1 MTRWPF
7 LKILAGILVAALLF
21 VCLPQIAAADDND
34 PPARVARLRSVE
46 GSVSVQPAGADDWG
60 AADVNRPITTGDKLW
75 SDQDSRAEVVLGSA
89 GIRLGSQT
97 AFTIL
102 NLDDQIAQIS
112 INEGTV
118 NVHLR
123 SLGDNESFEIDT
135 PNLAFSLLRP
145 GDYRVGVNENGDTT
159 IVTVR
164 GGQGEV
170 TGGGQA
176 FTIYANQTATFVGTD
191 QLTPD
196 IGTAIATDDFDGWC
210 NTLDVREDRA
220 PRYVSQ
226 DVVGYEDLD
235 DNGRWQ
241 NVPDYGQVWVPN
253 GVVAGWAP
261 YRYGHWAWIGPWG
274 WTWVD
279 DASWGYA
286 PFHYGRWVM
295 VGGYWGWTPGPVVV
309 GVRPVYSPALVA
321 WVGGGVGVGF
331 GVAWFPL
338 GPREVY
344 MPPYAVSRTYVTNV
358 NITNTVVERTYVTNV
373 YNNYQSHTNVTNVTY
388 VNRTYVTATSQ
399 NAFTSAQPISRSV
412 VQVNATE
419 LARAPV
425 GTAAGAGVAPQ
436 PRSQFGAGK
445 MTAVAKPPA
454 AAISRPVVAKTAP
467 PPAPV
472 PFAAQQKALQANAG
486 KPLAPAQLSAIR
498 PTAPAAGRAP
508 QAAVR
513 VAPPV
518 TSRPPTPAPGGGMK
532 PGQPAAGNKP
542 AAAPP
547 AQPPSRPAPGA
558 AGNPGM
564 RSDRPP
570 SAQPSG
576 AAPATNPNQPPKPAA
591 TTPNENPGNRPPA
604 AHPPAVKPEPTVPE
618 VKPAPTRPP
627 SATPPAVKPEPK
639 VPEVKPE
646 PNRPPSATPPAVKP
660 EPKVPEVKPEPNRPP
675 APSTESKPPASQPPP
690 ARTTTDKP
698 PKATDKK
705 PPKEK
710 PEKEKDK
717 DKP

>member
-1 MTRWPF
+1 MTRWPL
-7 LKILAGILVAALLF
+7 LKFLAGVLAAALLI
-21 VCLPQIAAADDND
+21 VCIPQRAAADDND
-34 PPARVARLRSVE
+34 PPARVARLRSVQ

-60 AADVNRPITTGDKLW
+60 AAGVNRPITTGDKLW
-75 SDQDSRAEVVLGSA
+75 SDQDSRAELSLGSA
-89 GIRLGSQT
+89 AIRLGSQT

-123 SLGDNESFEIDT
+123 TLGDNEAFEIDT

-159 IVTVR
+159 IITVR
-164 GGQGEV
+164 GGQGSV
-170 TGGGQA
+170 IGGGQA
-176 FTIYANQTATFVGTD
+176 FTVYPNQTATFVGTD

-196 IGTAIATDDFDGWC
+196 IGTAVATDDFDSWC
-210 NTLDVREDRA
+210 VDLNSREDRA

-241 NVPDYGQVWVPN
+241 NVPEYGQVWVPN
-253 GVVAGWAP
+253 GVVAGWQP
-261 YRYGHWAWIGPWG
+261 YRYGHWTWIAPWG

-309 GVRPVYSPALVA
+309 GVRPVYAPALVA
-321 WVGGGVGVGF
+321 WVGGGVGVGV

-358 NITNTVVERTYVTNV
+358 NVTNTVVERTYVTNV
-373 YNNYQSHTNVTNVTY
+373 YNNYQTHTNVTNVTY

-399 NAFTSAQPISRSV
+399 NAFTSAQPISRNV

-425 GTAAGAGVAPQ
+425 GTAVGAGVAPQ
-436 PRSQFGAGK
+436 PRSQFGEGR
-445 MTAVAKPPA
+445 TTGVARPPA
-454 AAISRPVVAKTAP
+454 AAMSRPVVAKAAP
-467 PPAPV
+467 PPAPIS
-472 PFAAQQKALQANAG
+472 FASQQKAIQANAG

-498 PTAPAAGRAP
+498 PAPSMTPRT
-508 QAAVR
+508 QVR

-518 TSRPPTPAPGGGMK
+518 TSRPPAAAVGNK
-532 PGQPAAGNKP
+532 PGQPPAANKPPTQPAAGNKP
-542 AAAPP
+542 AVTPP
-547 AQPPSRPAPGA
+547 AQPAKPANNA
-558 AGNPGM
+558 AGAPPA
-564 RSDRPP
+564 RPDRPP
-570 SAQPSG
+570 TAQP
-576 AAPATNPNQPPKPAA
+576 AYKPPPANANQPPKQPA
-591 TTPNENPGNRPPA
+591 TNSTEKPNSNTSVRPP
-604 AHPPAVKPEPTVPE
+604 
-618 VKPAPTRPP
+618 
-627 SATPPAVKPEPK
+627 ATPPAAAKPE
-639 VPEVKPE
+639 
-646 PNRPPSATPPAVKP
+646 APA
-660 EPKVPEVKPEPNRPP
+660 
-675 APSTESKPPASQPPP
+675 TESKPPAAESKPP
-690 ARTTTDKP
+690 ANQEGQPKPNADKP
-698 PKATDKK
+698 PKKTDKK

-710 PEKEKDK
+710 PDKDK